1 MGVADG
7 ADTCYFDTRRRA
19 RSLSLSFLFSFAN
32 YRLLLL
38 LLVSFSFPSS
48 AQHRTRG
55 GGLLE
60 RGWWCALLLD
70 LASNSSISIVQ
81 INGDNY
87 IFAVILSVEISFLP
101 LFVFLMR
108 DIFFTSLIVLYR
120 WMDLIFFFFY
130 FISSWKVDM

>member
-1 MGVADG
+1 M
-7 ADTCYFDTRRRA
+7 
-19 RSLSLSFLFSFAN
+19 
-32 YRLLLL
+32 
-38 LLVSFSFPSS
+38 
-48 AQHRTRG
+48 
-55 GGLLE
+55 LE

-130 FISSWKVDM
+130 FISSWKVW